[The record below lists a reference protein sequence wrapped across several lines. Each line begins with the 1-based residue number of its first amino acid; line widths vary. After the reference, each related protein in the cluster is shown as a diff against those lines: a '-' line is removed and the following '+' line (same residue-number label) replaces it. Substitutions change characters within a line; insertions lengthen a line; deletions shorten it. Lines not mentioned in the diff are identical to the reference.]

1 MCKVVE
7 IMHLTGNLW
16 RMGYIVYSN
25 VIGRGREK
33 IGERENSRVPSVNSG
48 SLYTNIISADIGSS

>member
-1 MCKVVE
+1 
-7 IMHLTGNLW
+7 
-16 RMGYIVYSN
+16 MGYIVYSN

-33 IGERENSRVPSVNSG
+33 VGARENFHVPSVNSG